1 MWTWTRL
8 KRRLRALRAGQG
20 LDGQLDRELQLHLEL
35 ETDRYVRQGMSPAE
49 ARTAALRAFGGVER
63 VREECRDARG
73 VSWADAVTRNL
84 RGAARMIRR
93 QPGYAVA
100 VIGTLGLGIGATTA
114 MFSIVHG
121 VLLKPLPYAEGGRLV
136 LIRQSATLAG
146 QDEVGVSIR
155 ELYDYREQL
164 TDFSGIV
171 EFHQMS
177 FDLIERG
184 DPDRVDTGVVSANFF
199 NVLGI
204 QPILGRSFVAS
215 DEGHGAEAVL
225 ILSHWSWQSRFG
237 GDPHIVGRVFQMN
250 DRPHTVIG
258 VLPAVPQYPRECDVY
273 MPTSACP
280 FRARG
285 EERMAAN
292 RRAFGLLRV
301 FGRLKPGIA
310 HPHAAAQVAMVGE
323 RFRRD
328 YPEVYPDGQ
337 GFRATTVGVLPELT
351 RNARPMLLMLLG
363 ATALVLLIAC
373 TNVVSLTVAR
383 TLNRDRELAMRTA
396 LGASRRH
403 LVAQLLTES
412 LLLAVIG
419 GALGLAIA
427 QLTLGGLTTFIGRFT
442 ARTGEV
448 TIDAPVLLFTML
460 VSVLSGVV
468 VGVLPALLTGDAP
481 AAALKQAGASAGP
494 APSRRRVQHALVVA
508 QVAVSVVLVASAGLL
523 LTSLYRLQ
531 QVNPGYRDDKI
542 LSAEVFGNF
551 TRYPTAEACLALYQ
565 PLLERLTAQPGVVS
579 AAVSSAVP
587 LASVEPFLNGFDI
600 EGEAPAP
607 ADRRPNTDVTIVSPA
622 YFDTLGI
629 PLVSGRAFTQTDTR
643 DAAPVALVS
652 RTMARHWGRRSPVGS
667 RVSVDGRETWATVV
681 GVVGDV
687 RQYGLEREALA
698 QVYLPLSQTPT
709 GLAGRLLVRTT
720 GDPGAMAT
728 VMRNAVSSLDPNI
741 PVENVRTLEEL
752 RSRYL
757 ATPRLTALLLGLFA
771 AVALIVCLAG
781 LTGVIATSVSQRTRE
796 FGLRMALGAQP
807 ARLLGDILRQGTML
821 VILGLAVG
829 LVGAAISGRVLTN
842 YLFDTQP
849 TDPLTLAGVSGAML
863 IAGVVACLGP
873 ARRATRVDPILAL
886 RAD

>member
-1 MWTWTRL
+1 M
-8 KRRLRALRAGQG
+8 AG
-20 LDGQLDRELQLHLEL
+20 D
-35 ETDRYVRQGMSPAE
+35 
-49 ARTAALRAFGGVER
+49 
-63 VREECRDARG
+63 
-73 VSWADAVTRNL
+73 
-84 RGAARMIRR
+84 
-93 QPGYAVA
+93 
-100 VIGTLGLGIGATTA
+100 
-114 MFSIVHG
+114 
-121 VLLKPLPYAEGGRLV
+121 
-136 LIRQSATLAG
+136 
-146 QDEVGVSIR
+146 
-155 ELYDYREQL
+155 
-164 TDFSGIV
+164 
-171 EFHQMS
+171 
-177 FDLIERG
+177 
-184 DPDRVDTGVVSANFF
+184 
-199 NVLGI
+199 
-204 QPILGRSFVAS
+204 
-215 DEGHGAEAVL
+215 
-225 ILSHWSWQSRFG
+225 
-237 GDPHIVGRVFQMN
+237 
-250 DRPHTVIG
+250 
-258 VLPAVPQYPRECDVY
+258 
-273 MPTSACP
+273 
-280 FRARG
+280 
-285 EERMAAN
+285 

-301 FGRLKPGIA
+301 FGRLKPGVT
-310 HPHAAAQVAMVGE
+310 HQHAAAQVALVAE

-328 YPEVYPDGQ
+328 HPEVYPDGQ
-337 GFRATTVGVLPELT
+337 GFRATTVGVLSELT

-363 ATALVLLIAC
+363 ATGLVLLIAC

-419 GALGLAIA
+419 GALGLAVA
-427 QLTLGGLTTFIGRFT
+427 QLTLGALTTFIGRFT

-448 TIDAPVLLFTML
+448 TIDAPVLLFTMV
-460 VSVLSGVV
+460 VSVLSGVI
-468 VGVLPALLTGDAP
+468 VGVLPALLTGNAP
-481 AAALKQAGASAGP
+481 AAALKQAGASAGA

-551 TRYPTAEACLALYQ
+551 TRYPTAEACLALYE
-565 PLLERLTAQPGVVS
+565 PLIERLTAQPGVVS

-587 LASVEPFLNGFDI
+587 LASVEPFLNGFEI

-607 ADRRPNTDVTIVSPA
+607 AGSRPNTDVTIVSPG

-629 PLVSGRAFTQTDTR
+629 PLVSGRAFARTDTR
-643 DAAPVALVS
+643 DAEPVALVS
-652 RTMARHWGRRSPVGS
+652 RTMARHWGRRSPIGS
-667 RVSVDGRETWATVV
+667 RVSVDGRESWATVV

-709 GLAGRLLVRTT
+709 GLAGRLLVRTA
-720 GDPGAMAT
+720 GDPGAIAN
-728 VMRNAVSSLDPNI
+728 VMRNAVRSLDPNI

-807 ARLLGDILRQGTML
+807 ALLLGDILRQGTML

-829 LVGAAISGRVLTN
+829 LAGAAVSGRVLTN

-849 TDPLTLAGVSGAML
+849 TDPLTLAGVAGAML

>member
-49 ARTAALRAFGGVER
+49 ARTLALRAFGGVER

-73 VSWADAVTRNL
+73 VSWADAVMRNL
-84 RGAARMIRR
+84 RGATRMIRR

-121 VLLKPLPYAEGGRLV
+121 VLLKPLPYAEGDRLV
-136 LIRQSATLAG
+136 LIRQSAPLAG

-164 TDFSGIV
+164 ADFSGLV

-199 NVLGI
+199 DVLGI
-204 QPILGRSFVAS
+204 RPIIGRSFVAA

-225 ILSHWSWQSRFG
+225 ILSHSYWQSRFG

-250 DRPHTVIG
+250 DRPHTVVG

-280 FRARG
+280 FRARS
-285 EERMAAN
+285 EERMGAN
-292 RRAFGLLRV
+292 RRAFSALRV
-301 FGRLKPGIA
+301 FGRLKPEVA
-310 HPHAAAQVAMVGE
+310 HVHVAAQVALVAD

-328 YPEVYPDGQ
+328 YPQVYPDGQ

-403 LVAQLLTES
+403 LLAQLLTES
-412 LLLAVIG
+412 LLLAV
-419 GALGLAIA
+419 
-427 QLTLGGLTTFIGRFT
+427 LGGTVG
-442 ARTGEV
+442 V
-448 TIDAPVLLFTML
+448 TIDGAVLLFTI
-460 VSVLSGVV
+460 VIAVLSGVI
-468 VGVLPALLTGDAP
+468 VGVLPALLTGSAP

-523 LTSLYRLQ
+523 LTSLHRLQ

-551 TRYPTAEACLALYQ
+551 TKYPSAEACLRLYE
-565 PLLERLTAQPGVVS
+565 PLLERLAAQPGVVS
-579 AAVSSAVP
+579 AAVSNAVP
-587 LASVEPFLNGFDI
+587 LAAVEPSLNGFDM
-600 EGEAPAP
+600 EGEAPAE
-607 ADRRPNTDVTIVSPA
+607 ADRRPSTDVTVVSPT
-622 YFDTLGI
+622 YF
-629 PLVSGRAFTQTDTR
+629 
-643 DAAPVALVS
+643 
-652 RTMARHWGRRSPVGS
+652 
-667 RVSVDGRETWATVV
+667 E
-681 GVVGDV
+681 
-687 RQYGLEREALA
+687 
-698 QVYLPLSQTPT
+698 
-709 GLAGRLLVRTT
+709 
-720 GDPGAMAT
+720 
-728 VMRNAVSSLDPNI
+728 
-741 PVENVRTLEEL
+741 
-752 RSRYL
+752 
-757 ATPRLTALLLGLFA
+757 
-771 AVALIVCLAG
+771 
-781 LTGVIATSVSQRTRE
+781 
-796 FGLRMALGAQP
+796 
-807 ARLLGDILRQGTML
+807 
-821 VILGLAVG
+821 
-829 LVGAAISGRVLTN
+829 
-842 YLFDTQP
+842 
-849 TDPLTLAGVSGAML
+849 
-863 IAGVVACLGP
+863 
-873 ARRATRVDPILAL
+873 
-886 RAD
+886 

>member
-1 MWTWTRL
+1 MWTRVI
-8 KRRLRALRAGQG
+8 RRFRALRAGQR

-35 ETDRYVRQGMSPAE
+35 ETERHIRDGMTPAD
-49 ARTAALRAFGGVER
+49 ARTAALRAFGAVER

-73 VSWADAVTRNL
+73 VSWADALTRNL
-84 RGAARMIRR
+84 RGAMRMLRR
-93 QPGYAVA
+93 QPGFALA

-114 MFSIVHG
+114 MFSIVNG
-121 VLLKPLPYAEGGRLV
+121 VLLKPLPYAEGERLV
-136 LIRQSATLAG
+136 LVRQSAPLAG
-146 QDEVGVSIR
+146 QDEIGVSIR

-164 TDFSGIV
+164 ADFSDVV

-199 NVLGI
+199 RVLGI
-204 QPILGRSFVAS
+204 TPMLGRSFVAA

-225 ILSHWSWQSRFG
+225 ILSHSYWQARFG
-237 GDPHIVGRVFQMN
+237 GDPRIVGRVFQMN

-285 EERMAAN
+285 EERMGAN
-292 RRAFGLLRV
+292 RRAFGMLRV
-301 FGRLKPGIA
+301 FGRLKPEVSHA
-310 HPHAAAQVAMVGE
+310 HAAAQVALVAD

-328 YPEVYPDGQ
+328 YPQVYPEGQ
-337 GFRATTVGVLPELT
+337 GFRATTVGVLQELT

-363 ATALVLLIAC
+363 ATGLVLLIAC

-403 LVAQLLTES
+403 LLAQLLTES
-412 LLLAVIG
+412 LLLAVLG
-419 GALGLAIA
+419 GMLGLMVAH
-427 QLTLGGLTTFIGRFT
+427 LTLGALTAFIGRFT

-448 TIDAPVLLFTML
+448 TIDAPVLLFTIL
-460 VSVLSGVV
+460 VSVASGVI
-468 VGVLPALLTGDAP
+468 VGVFPALLTGSAP
-481 AAALKQAGASAGP
+481 ASALKQAGASAGP
-494 APSRRRVQHALVVA
+494 APSRRRVQHALVVV

-531 QVNPGYRDDKI
+531 QVDPGYRDDKI

-551 TRYPTAEACLALYQ
+551 TRYPSAEACIRLYE
-565 PLLERLTAQPGVVS
+565 PLLQRLTAQPGVIA

-587 LASVEPFLNGFDI
+587 LASVEPYLSGFEI
-600 EGEAPAP
+600 EGDAPAA
-607 ADRRPNTDVTIVSPA
+607 ADRRPNTDVTVVSPR
-622 YFDTLGI
+622 YFDTLAI
-629 PLVSGRAFTQTDTR
+629 PLVSGRSFTQTDTR
-643 DAAPVALVS
+643 EAAPVALIS
-652 RTMARHWGRRSPVGS
+652 QTMARHWGRRSPLGT
-667 RVSVDGRETWATVV
+667 RVSVDGRETWLTVV

-698 QVYLPLSQTPT
+698 QVYLPLTQTPVPI
-709 GLAGRLLVRTT
+709 GGRILVRTA
-720 GDPGAMAT
+720 GDPLAMAAI
-728 VMRNAVSSLDPNI
+728 MRNAVHSLDPNI

-771 AVALIVCLAG
+771 AVALVVCLAG
-781 LTGVIATSVSQRTRE
+781 LAGVIATSVSQRTRE

-807 ARLLGDILRQGTML
+807 ARLLADILRQGTIL
-821 VILGLAVG
+821 VTLGLVAGLIGAV
-829 LVGAAISGRVLTN
+829 VSGRVLSG

-849 TDPLTLAGVSGAML
+849 TDPATLLTVVGAML

-873 ARRATRVDPILAL
+873 ARRATRVDPLLAL

>member
-1 MWTWTRL
+1 MWTRL
-8 KRRLRALRAGQG
+8 IRRLRALRAGQV

-35 ETDRYVRQGMSPAE
+35 EIDRLVRAGMNAAA

-63 VREECRDARG
+63 VREECRDARR
-73 VSWADAVTRNL
+73 VSGADALRRNL
-84 RGAARMIRR
+84 RGATRLIRR
-93 QPGYAVA
+93 QPGYALA

-121 VLLKPLPYAEGGRLV
+121 VLLKPLPYRESERLV
-136 LIRQSATLAG
+136 LVRQSAPLAG

-164 TDFSGIV
+164 TDFSGLV

-204 QPILGRSFVAS
+204 QPLLGRSFVAA

-225 ILSHWSWQSRFG
+225 ILSHSYWQSRFA

-258 VLPAVPQYPRECDVY
+258 VLPALPQYPRECDVY

-292 RRAFGLLRV
+292 RRAFGGLRV
-301 FGRLKPGIA
+301 FGRLKPNVSHG
-310 HPHAAAQVAMVGE
+310 HAAAQVAFVGE
-323 RFRRD
+323 RFRRE
-328 YPEVYPDGQ
+328 YPEVYTDAQ
-337 GFRATTVGVLPELT
+337 GFRATTVGVLQELT

-383 TLNRDRELAMRTA
+383 TLNRDREMAMRTA
-396 LGASRRH
+396 LGASRHH

-412 LLLAVIG
+412 LLLAVLG
-419 GALGLAIA
+419 GALGLMLAYV
-427 QLTLGGLTTFIGRFT
+427 TLGALTAFIGRFT

-448 TIDAPVLLFTML
+448 TIDGPVLLFTML
-460 VSVLSGVV
+460 VALMSGVI
-468 VGVLPALLTGDAP
+468 VGVLPALLTSSAP

-531 QVNPGYRDDKI
+531 QVDPGYRDDRI

-551 TRYPTAEACLALYQ
+551 TKYPSAEACLRLYE
-565 PLLERLTAQPGVVS
+565 PLLERLAAQPGVVS

-587 LASVEPFLNGFDI
+587 LAAVEPSLNSFEI
-600 EGEAPAP
+600 EGDAPAT
-607 ADRRPNTDVTIVSPA
+607 ADRRPSTDVTVVSPT
-622 YFDTLGI
+622 YFDTLRI
-629 PLVSGRAFTQTDTR
+629 PLVAGRPFTYADTR
-643 DAAPVALVS
+643 EGAKIALIS
-652 RTMARHWGRRSPVGS
+652 RTMARFWGRRSPLGT
-667 RVSVDGRETWATVV
+667 RISVDGRETWATVV

-698 QVYLPLSQTPT
+698 QVYLPLSQTPVPI
-709 GLAGRLLVRTT
+709 GGRLLVRTA
-720 GDPGAMAT
+720 GDPAAVST
-728 VMRNAVSSLDPNI
+728 VMRNVVHSLDPNI

-757 ATPRLTALLLGLFA
+757 ATPRLTALLLALFA

-807 ARLLGDILRQGTML
+807 ARLLADILRQGTML
-821 VILGLAVG
+821 VTLGLAAG
-829 LVGAAISGRVLTN
+829 LVGAVTSGRVLSG

-849 TDPLTLAGVSGAML
+849 TDPLTLAGVTCAML

>member
-1 MWTWTRL
+1 MWTRL
-8 KRRLRALRAGQG
+8 IRRFQALRAGER
-20 LDGQLDRELQLHLEL
+20 LDGQLDRELELHLEL
-35 ETDRYVRQGMSPAE
+35 ETDRLARQGMSATE
-49 ARTAALRAFGGVER
+49 ARTAALRAFGGIAR

-73 VSWADAVTRNL
+73 VSWADALVRNL
-84 RGAARMIRR
+84 RGAIRVIR
-93 QPGYAVA
+93 HQPGYACA

-121 VLLKPLPYAEGGRLV
+121 VLLKPLPYGEGDRLV
-136 LIRQSATLAG
+136 LVRQSAILAG

-164 TDFSGIV
+164 TDFAGLV

-177 FDLIERG
+177 FDLVDRG
-184 DPDRVDTGVVSANFF
+184 GPDRVDTGVVSANFF
-199 NVLGI
+199 DVLGI
-204 QPILGRSFVAS
+204 QPLLGRSFVSA

-225 ILSHWSWQSRFG
+225 ILSHSYWQSRFG
-237 GDPHIVGRVFQMN
+237 GDPHIVGRVFEMN

-258 VLPAVPQYPRECDVY
+258 VLPPVPQYPRECDVY

-285 EERMAAN
+285 EEAMVAN
-292 RRAFGLLRV
+292 RRAFGGLRV
-301 FGRLKPGIA
+301 FGRLKPEVT
-310 HPHAAAQVAMVGE
+310 HSHAAAQVQLVGE
-323 RFRRD
+323 RFQRD
-328 YPEVYPDGQ
+328 HPEVYPEGQ

-363 ATALVLLIAC
+363 ATGLLLLIAC

-383 TLNRDRELAMRTA
+383 TLDRDRELAMRTA

-412 LLLAVIG
+412 VLLAVIG
-419 GALGLAIA
+419 GAVGLLIA
-427 QLTLGGLTTFIGRFT
+427 HLTLGVLTAFIGRFT

-448 TIDAPVLLFTML
+448 TIDGPVLLFTLL
-460 VSVLSGVV
+460 VAVSSGVI
-468 VGVLPALLTGDAP
+468 VGVLPALFTSSAP
-481 AAALKQAGASAGP
+481 ATALKQAGASAGP
-494 APSRRRVQHALVVA
+494 APSRRRLQHALVVA

-531 QVNPGYRDDKI
+531 RVDPGYRDDKI

-551 TRYPTAEACLALYQ
+551 TRYPSPEACLRLYE
-565 PLLERLTAQPGVVS
+565 PLLERLAAQPGVVS

-587 LASVEPFLNGFDI
+587 LSSVEPSLNRFEI
-600 EGEAPAP
+600 EGEPRAHASS
-607 ADRRPNTDVTIVSPA
+607 RPNTDVAIVSPD
-622 YFDTLGI
+622 YFDTLRI
-629 PLVSGRAFTQTDTR
+629 PLAAGRRFTRTDTR

-652 RTMARHWGRRSPVGS
+652 RTMARYWGRRSPLGT
-667 RVSVDGRETWATVV
+667 RLSVDGGETWITVI

-698 QVYLPLSQTPT
+698 QVYLPLSQTPVAL
-709 GLAGRLLVRTT
+709 GGRLLVRTA
-720 GDPGAMAT
+720 GEPAAMAA
-728 VMRNAVSSLDPNI
+728 VMRNAVRSLDPNI

-771 AVALIVCLAG
+771 AVALMVCLAG
-781 LTGVIATSVSQRTRE
+781 LAGVIATSVSQRTRE

-807 ARLLGDILRQGTML
+807 RRLLGDILRQGTML
-821 VILGLAVG
+821 VTLGLVVG
-829 LVGAAISGRVLTN
+829 LLGAVISGRVLSG
-842 YLFDTQP
+842 YLFDTEP
-849 TDPLTLAGVSGAML
+849 TDLVTLAGVTGAML

>member
-1 MWTWTRL
+1 MWTRL
-8 KRRLRALRAGQG
+8 IRRFQALRAGER
-20 LDGQLDRELQLHLEL
+20 LDGQLDRELELHLEL
-35 ETDRYVRQGMSPAE
+35 ETDRLARQGMSATE
-49 ARTAALRAFGGVER
+49 ARTAALRAFGGIAR

-73 VSWADAVTRNL
+73 VSWADALVRNL
-84 RGAARMIRR
+84 RGAIRVIR
-93 QPGYAVA
+93 HQPGYACA

-121 VLLKPLPYAEGGRLV
+121 VLLKPLPYGEGDRLV
-136 LIRQSATLAG
+136 LVRQSAILAG

-164 TDFSGIV
+164 TDFAGLV

-177 FDLIERG
+177 FDLVDRG
-184 DPDRVDTGVVSANFF
+184 GPDRVDTGVVSANFF
-199 NVLGI
+199 DVLGI
-204 QPILGRSFVAS
+204 QPLLGRSFVSA

-225 ILSHWSWQSRFG
+225 ILSHSYWQSRFG
-237 GDPHIVGRVFQMN
+237 GDPHIVGRVFEMN

-258 VLPAVPQYPRECDVY
+258 VLPPVPQYPRECDVY

-285 EERMAAN
+285 EEAMVAN
-292 RRAFGLLRV
+292 RRAFGGLRV
-301 FGRLKPGIA
+301 FGRLKPEVT
-310 HPHAAAQVAMVGE
+310 HSHAAAQVQLVGE

-328 YPEVYPDGQ
+328 HPEVYPEGQ

-363 ATALVLLIAC
+363 ATGLLLLIAC

-383 TLNRDRELAMRTA
+383 TLDRDRELAMRTA

-412 LLLAVIG
+412 VLLAVIG
-419 GALGLAIA
+419 GAVGLLIA
-427 QLTLGGLTTFIGRFT
+427 HLTLGVLTAFIGRFT

-448 TIDAPVLLFTML
+448 TIDGPVLLFTLL
-460 VSVLSGVV
+460 VAVSSGVI
-468 VGVLPALLTGDAP
+468 VGVLPALFTSSAP
-481 AAALKQAGASAGP
+481 ATALKQAGASAGP
-494 APSRRRVQHALVVA
+494 APSRRRLQHALVVA

-531 QVNPGYRDDKI
+531 RVDPGYRDDKI

-551 TRYPTAEACLALYQ
+551 TRYPSPEACLRLYE
-565 PLLERLTAQPGVVS
+565 PLLERLAAQPGVVS

-587 LASVEPFLNGFDI
+587 LSSVEPSLNRFEI
-600 EGEAPAP
+600 EGEPRAHASS
-607 ADRRPNTDVTIVSPA
+607 RPNTDVAIVSPD
-622 YFDTLGI
+622 YFDTLRI
-629 PLVSGRAFTQTDTR
+629 PLAAGRRFTRTDTR

-652 RTMARHWGRRSPVGS
+652 RTMARYWGRRSPLGT
-667 RVSVDGRETWATVV
+667 RLSVDGGETWITVI

-698 QVYLPLSQTPT
+698 QVYLPLSQTPVAL
-709 GLAGRLLVRTT
+709 GGRLLVRTA
-720 GDPGAMAT
+720 GEPAAMAA
-728 VMRNAVSSLDPNI
+728 VMRNAVRSLDPNI

-771 AVALIVCLAG
+771 AVALMVCLAG
-781 LTGVIATSVSQRTRE
+781 LAGVIATSVSQRTRE

-807 ARLLGDILRQGTML
+807 RRLLGDILRQGTML
-821 VILGLAVG
+821 VTLGLVVG
-829 LVGAAISGRVLTN
+829 LLGAVISGRVLSG
-842 YLFDTQP
+842 YLFDTEP
-849 TDPLTLAGVSGAML
+849 TDLVTLAGVTGAML

>member
-49 ARTAALRAFGGVER
+49 ARTLALRAFGGVER

-73 VSWADAVTRNL
+73 VSWADAVMRNL
-84 RGAARMIRR
+84 RSAMRMIRR

-121 VLLKPLPYAEGGRLV
+121 VLLKPLPYAEGDRLV
-136 LIRQSATLAG
+136 LIRQSAPLAG

-164 TDFSGIV
+164 ADFSGLV

-177 FDLIERG
+177 FDLVERG

-199 NVLGI
+199 DVLGVR
-204 QPILGRSFVAS
+204 PILGRSFVAA
-215 DEGHGAEAVL
+215 DEDHGAEAVL
-225 ILSHWSWQSRFG
+225 ILSHSYWQSRFG

-280 FRARG
+280 FRARS

-292 RRAFGLLRV
+292 RRAFGALRV
-301 FGRLKPGIA
+301 FGRLKPDVT
-310 HPHAAAQVAMVGE
+310 HEHAAAQVALVGE
-323 RFRRD
+323 RFRRE
-328 YPEVYPDGQ
+328 YPQVYKDGQ
-337 GFRATTVGVLPELT
+337 GFRATTLGVLPELT

-383 TLNRDRELAMRTA
+383 TLNRDRELAMRTV
-396 LGASRRH
+396 LGASRHH
-403 LVAQLLTES
+403 LVVQLLTES
-412 LLLAVIG
+412 LLLAVLG
-419 GALGLAIA
+419 GAVGLLIA
-427 QLTLGGLTTFIGRFT
+427 QLTLGALTTFIGRFT

-448 TIDAPVLLFTML
+448 SIDMPVLLFTML
-460 VSVLSGVV
+460 AAVLSGVI
-468 VGVLPALLTGDAP
+468 VGVLPALLTGNAP
-481 AAALKQAGASAGP
+481 AAALKQAGASAGA

-551 TRYPTAEACLALYQ
+551 TRYPSAEACLRLYE
-565 PLLERLTAQPGVVS
+565 PLLQRLTAQPGVVS

-587 LASVEPFLNGFDI
+587 LASVEPFLNGFEI

-607 ADRRPNTDVTIVSPA
+607 AGGRPNTDVTIVSPG

-629 PLVSGRAFTQTDTR
+629 PLVSGRAFAQTDTR

-698 QVYLPLSQTPT
+698 QVYLPLSQTPA

-720 GDPGAMAT
+720 GDPGAMAN
-728 VMRNAVSSLDPNI
+728 VMRNAVRSLDPNI

-829 LVGAAISGRVLTN
+829 LAGAAVSGRVLTN

-849 TDPLTLAGVSGAML
+849 TDPLTLAGVAGAML

>member
-1 MWTWTRL
+1 MWTRL
-8 KRRLRALRAGQG
+8 IRRLRALRAGPV

-35 ETDRYVRQGMSPAE
+35 ETDRLVRAGMSAQA

-73 VSWADAVTRNL
+73 LSWADTLRRNL
-84 RGAARMIRR
+84 RGATRLIRR
-93 QPGYAVA
+93 QPGYALA

-121 VLLKPLPYAEGGRLV
+121 VLLKPLPYADGERLV
-136 LIRQSATLAG
+136 LVRQSAPLAG

-164 TDFSGIV
+164 TDFSGLV

-204 QPILGRSFVAS
+204 HPVLGRSFVAA
-215 DEGHGAEAVL
+215 DEAHGAEAVL
-225 ILSHWSWQSRFG
+225 ILSHSYWQSRFG

-258 VLPAVPQYPRECDVY
+258 VLPPVPQYPRECDVY

-280 FRARG
+280 FRARS

-292 RRAFGLLRV
+292 RRAFGALRV
-301 FGRLKPGIA
+301 FGRLKPDVT
-310 HPHAAAQVAMVGE
+310 HEHAAAQVALVGE
-323 RFRRD
+323 RFRRE
-328 YPEVYPDGQ
+328 YPQVYKDGQ
-337 GFRATTVGVLPELT
+337 GFRATTLGVLPELT

-396 LGASRRH
+396 LGASRHH
-403 LVAQLLTES
+403 LVVQLLTES
-412 LLLAVIG
+412 LLLAVLG
-419 GALGLAIA
+419 GAVGLLIA
-427 QLTLGGLTTFIGRFT
+427 HLTLGALTAFIGRFT

-448 TIDAPVLLFTML
+448 SIDGPVLLFTM
-460 VSVLSGVV
+460 VVAVLSGVI
-468 VGVLPALLTGDAP
+468 VGVLPALLTSSAP

-531 QVNPGYRDDKI
+531 QVDPGYRDHRI

-551 TRYPTAEACLALYQ
+551 TKYPSAEACLRLYQ
-565 PLLERLTAQPGVVS
+565 PLLERLAAQPGVVS
-579 AAVSSAVP
+579 AAVSNAVP
-587 LASVEPFLNGFDI
+587 LAEVEPSLNGFDM
-600 EGEAPAP
+600 EGEAPAE
-607 ADRRPNTDVTIVSPA
+607 ADRRPSTDVTVVSPT
-622 YFDTLGI
+622 YFDTLTI
-629 PLVSGRAFTQTDTR
+629 PLVAGRPFNQTDTR
-643 DAAPVALVS
+643 ESAGVALIS
-652 RTMARHWGRRSPVGS
+652 RTMARFWGRRSPLGT
-667 RVSVDGRETWATVV
+667 RISVDGRETWLTVV

-698 QVYLPLSQTPT
+698 QVYLPLSQTPVPI
-709 GLAGRLLVRTT
+709 GGRLLVRTA
-720 GDPGAMAT
+720 GDPVAMST
-728 VMRNAVSSLDPNI
+728 VMRYVVRGLDPNI

-757 ATPRLTALLLGLFA
+757 ATPRLTALLLALFA
-771 AVALIVCLAG
+771 GVALIVCLAG

-807 ARLLGDILRQGTML
+807 RRLLADILQQGTML
-821 VILGLAVG
+821 VTLGLAAG
-829 LVGAAISGRVLTN
+829 LVGAAISGRVLSG

-849 TDPLTLAGVSGAML
+849 TDPLTLAGVTVAML
-863 IAGVVACLGP
+863 VAGVVACLGP

>member
-49 ARTAALRAFGGVER
+49 ARTLALRAFGGVER

-73 VSWADAVTRNL
+73 VSWADAVMRNL
-84 RGAARMIRR
+84 RGATRMIRR

-121 VLLKPLPYAEGGRLV
+121 VLLKPLPYAEGDRLV
-136 LIRQSATLAG
+136 LIRQSAPLAG

-164 TDFSGIV
+164 ADFSGLV

-199 NVLGI
+199 DVLGI
-204 QPILGRSFVAS
+204 RPILGRSFVAA

-225 ILSHWSWQSRFG
+225 ILSHSYWQSRFG

-280 FRARG
+280 FRARS
-285 EERMAAN
+285 EDRMGAN

-301 FGRLKPGIA
+301 FGRLKAGVM
-310 HPHAAAQVAMVGE
+310 HPHATAQVALVGE

-328 YPEVYPDGQ
+328 YPQVYPEGQ
-337 GFRATTVGVLPELT
+337 GFQATTVGVLPELT

-363 ATALVLLIAC
+363 ATVLVLLIAC

-383 TLNRDRELAMRTA
+383 TLNRNRELAMRTA

-403 LVAQLLTES
+403 LVTQLLTES
-412 LLLAVIG
+412 LLLAVLG
-419 GALGLAIA
+419 GALGLAVA
-427 QLTLGGLTTFIGRFT
+427 QLTLGALTTFIGRFT

-448 TIDAPVLLFTML
+448 TIDGPVLLFTML
-460 VSVLSGVV
+460 VSVASGVI
-468 VGVLPALLTGDAP
+468 VGVLPALLTGNAP

-523 LTSLYRLQ
+523 LTSLHRLQ

-551 TRYPTAEACLALYQ
+551 TRYPTAEACLALYE
-565 PLLERLTAQPGVVS
+565 PLIERLTAQPGVVS

-587 LASVEPFLNGFDI
+587 LASVEPFLNGFEI

-607 ADRRPNTDVTIVSPA
+607 AGSRPNTDVTIVSPG

-629 PLVSGRAFTQTDTR
+629 PLVSGRTFAQTDTR

-698 QVYLPLSQTPT
+698 QVYLPLSQTPA

-720 GDPGAMAT
+720 GDPGAMAN
-728 VMRNAVSSLDPNI
+728 VMRNAVRSLDPNI

-821 VILGLAVG
+821 VILGLAMG
-829 LVGAAISGRVLTN
+829 LAGAAVSGRVLTN

-849 TDPLTLAGVSGAML
+849 TDPLTLAGVAGAML

>member
-1 MWTWTRL
+1 MWTRVT
-8 KRRLRALRAGQG
+8 RRLRALRAGQV
-20 LDGQLDRELQLHLEL
+20 LDGQLDRELQLHLDL
-35 ETDRYVRQGMSPAE
+35 ETDRLVREGMSAGD
-49 ARTAALRAFGGVER
+49 ARTAALRAFGGIER

-73 VSWADAVTRNL
+73 ISWADTLTRNV
-84 RGAARMIRR
+84 RGATRMIRR
-93 QPGYAVA
+93 QPGYTLA

-114 MFSIVHG
+114 MFSIVNG
-121 VLLKPLPYAEGGRLV
+121 VLLKPLPYSEGERLV
-136 LIRQSATLAG
+136 LVRQSAPLAG

-164 TDFSGIV
+164 SDFSGLV

-177 FDLIERG
+177 FDLLERG

-204 QPILGRSFVAS
+204 EPLLGRSFVAA
-215 DEGHGAEAVL
+215 DEAHGAEAVL
-225 ILSHWSWQSRFG
+225 LLSHSYWQSRFG

-258 VLPAVPQYPRECDVY
+258 VLPPVPQYPRECDVY

-285 EERMAAN
+285 EERMAEN
-292 RRAFGLLRV
+292 RRAFGGLRV
-301 FGRLKPGIA
+301 FGRLRPGVT
-310 HPHAAAQVAMVGE
+310 HPHAAAQVGLVAE

-328 YPEVYPDGQ
+328 YPEVYREGQ

-363 ATALVLLIAC
+363 ATGLVLLIAC

-412 LLLAVIG
+412 LLLAVLG
-419 GALGLAIA
+419 GAVGLMIA
-427 QLTLGGLTTFIGRFT
+427 QATLGALTAFIGRFT

-448 TIDAPVLLFTML
+448 TIDGPVLLFTVL
-460 VSVLSGVV
+460 IAVVSGIV
-468 VGVLPALLTGDAP
+468 VGVLPAFLTGSAP
-481 AAALKQAGASAGP
+481 ATALKQAGAAAGP
-494 APSRRRVQHALVVA
+494 APSRRRMQHALVVA

-531 QVNPGYRDDKI
+531 QVDPGYRDDKI

-551 TRYPTAEACLALYQ
+551 TRYPSAEACLRLYE
-565 PLLERLTAQPGVVS
+565 PLVERLTAQPGVVA

-587 LASVEPFLNGFDI
+587 LASVEPFLNGFEI
-600 EGEAPAP
+600 EGGAPAD
-607 ADRRPNTDVTIVSPA
+607 ADRRPNTDVTIVSA
-622 YFDTLGI
+622 GYFDTLGI
-629 PLVSGRAFTQTDTR
+629 PLVSGRAFNQTDTR
-643 DAAPVALVS
+643 DAALVALIS
-652 RTMARHWGRRSPVGS
+652 RTMARHWGRRSPLGT
-667 RVSVDGRETWATVV
+667 RVSVDGRETWMTVV

-698 QVYLPLSQTPT
+698 QVYLPLSQTPV
-709 GLAGRLLVRTT
+709 GLAGRILVRTA
-720 GDPGAMAT
+720 GDPGAMAA
-728 VMRNAVSSLDPNI
+728 VMRNAVWSLDPNI
-741 PVENVRTLEEL
+741 PVENVRTLEEI

-771 AVALIVCLAG
+771 TVALIVCLAG
-781 LTGVIATSVSQRTRE
+781 LAGVIATSVSQRTRE

-807 ARLLGDILRQGTML
+807 ARLLADILRQGTQL
-821 VILGLAVG
+821 VTLGLAVG
-829 LVGAAISGRVLTN
+829 LGGALISGRVLSG

-849 TDPLTLAGVSGAML
+849 TDPVTLAGVTGAML
-863 IAGVVACLGP
+863 IAGIVACLGP